1 MPETQNTIAA
11 SRSKISLRE
20 YCRFESQK
28 AWHFWSSRKGNQGAP
43 NEAKTAFGLTYVGR
57 NPRSKICVS
66 TYVRETEAVEMRDLA
81 SHSNTEGIR
90 CNADVL
96 GALLKR
102 ISRDSMVAITNSSM
116 SSRFE
121 MCDLASIP
129 RNSFVNERNKNR
141 CDLGFRLSTT
151 HVNQG
156 RNAATQHNF
165 PANKPVP
172 PLSRGRVVIA
182 VVPREA
188 VNRGTLRRR
197 LRRGNINPK
206 RARNACVSFHSY
218 I

>member
-1 MPETQNTIAA
+1 MPETQNTITA
-11 SRSKISLRE
+11 SRSKISLRK
-20 YCRFESQK
+20 YCRFESQT

-43 NEAKTAFGLTYVGR
+43 NEAKTAFGLTYVSR

-96 GALLKR
+96 GALIR
-102 ISRDSMVAITNSSM
+102 RNSRDSKVVIANSCTSP
-116 SSRFE
+116 RFE
-121 MCDLASIP
+121 TCDLASIP
-129 RNSFVNERNKNR
+129 RNFFVTDSSNKR
-141 CDLGFRLSTT
+141 FDLGVRSATT

-156 RNAATQHNF
+156 RNAAKHNF

-188 VNRGTLRRR
+188 VNRGTLS
-197 LRRGNINPK
+197 GSQHKQEKSIPGQQ
-206 RARNACVSFHSY
+206 
-218 I
+218 